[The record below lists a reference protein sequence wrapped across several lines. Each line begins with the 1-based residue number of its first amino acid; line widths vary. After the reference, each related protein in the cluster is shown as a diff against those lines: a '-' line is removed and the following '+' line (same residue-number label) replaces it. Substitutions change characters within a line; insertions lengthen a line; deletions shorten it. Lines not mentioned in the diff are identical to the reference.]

1 MKKKFLILLVI
12 PFLLCGCKADY
23 TLEIEENYIKETTS
37 LYSDDKDEYND
48 MYRGVTLEKNLKSL
62 STLKQSAFINTSEDY
77 VSNPEET
84 ESSDIGLPLY
94 ETKKINQTGTIG
106 TSFTYTFGLDNYKDS
121 YAPNVNARTFDYKKD
136 DDTITLK
143 LGDTYSFTSY
153 KLLDTINVLIKV
165 SDYYDVI
172 SNNAELIN
180 GNEYMWTITR
190 DNYIN
195 KELSITLKAKSSS
208 TTDNIDTKPNEPTDK
223 TEETNKATKQDKNN
237 IFKIIMFSLIGL
249 FCLGIIFILIQ
260 KKMNNDR
267 I

>member
-48 MYRGVTLEKNLKSL
+48 MYRGVTLEKNLESL

-77 VSNPEET
+77 VSDPEEV
-84 ESSDIGLPLY
+84 ESGDIGLPLY
-94 ETKKINQTGTIG
+94 EAKKINQTGTVG

-121 YAPNVNARTFDYKKD
+121 YAPNVNARTFDYKVD
-136 DDTITLK
+136 GDTITLK

-165 SDYYDVI
+165 SDYYDVTN
-172 SNNAELIN
+172 NNAELVN

-190 DNYIN
+190 DNYID
-195 KELSITLKAKSSS
+195 KELSITLKAKNNS
-208 TTDNIDTKPNEPTDK
+208 TTDSTDAKANNQTDK
-223 TEETNKATKQDKNN
+223 NDQSTKTTKQDGNN
-237 IFKIIMFSLIGL
+237 ILKIIMFSLIGL
-249 FCLGIIFILIQ
+249 FGLGVVFILIQ

-267 I
+267 L